1 MTLARL
7 ISSLIPAVA
16 ITAGLLLLMHFLINA
31 NIKAPEEGEAF
42 KIPEITMPEREIE
55 TEYDTKKPAK
65 PDEPEQPPPELPE
78 PEFQDADIEATVS
91 IQPTVKANLDVG
103 GIGGFASDGDYLP
116 IVKVAAK
123 YPQRA
128 AARGIEGYCI
138 VMYTVTKTGET
149 RDVVVDDCPESIF
162 ARESIKAAE
171 RFKYKPKV
179 INGEPVEVPNVRN
192 RFTFEMAK

>member
-1 MTLARL
+1 MTLARF
-7 ISSLIPAVA
+7 ISSLIPALA

-31 NIKAPEEGEAF
+31 NIKAPEEGKAF

-55 TEYDTKKPAK
+55 TEYDTKKPDK

-78 PEFQDADIEATVS
+78 PEFQDADIDATVS
-91 IQPTVKANLDVG
+91 IQPTVKTNLEVG

-123 YPQRA
+123 YPNRA
-128 AARGIEGYCI
+128 AARGIEGYCTVI
-138 VMYTVTKTGET
+138 YTVTKTGET
-149 RDVVVDDCPESIF
+149 RDVEIDDCPNTIF
-162 ARESIKAAE
+162 ARASIKAAE

-179 INGEPVEVPNVRN
+179 INGEPVEVPSVRN